1 MSLEHRPRA
10 LVRGG
15 GELCAAAHHEAMIE
29 LCQAPP
35 FRPPWNFRLS
45 NSSSRKTQVEI
56 SLDSRPGPPAL
67 APLTPDPR

>member
-29 LCQAPP
+29 LGHAPP
-35 FRPPWNFRLS
+35 SAFSPPPGIFACQTRAGVCVLLCILS
-45 NSSSRKTQVEI
+45 VSEE
-56 SLDSRPGPPAL
+56 
-67 APLTPDPR
+67 